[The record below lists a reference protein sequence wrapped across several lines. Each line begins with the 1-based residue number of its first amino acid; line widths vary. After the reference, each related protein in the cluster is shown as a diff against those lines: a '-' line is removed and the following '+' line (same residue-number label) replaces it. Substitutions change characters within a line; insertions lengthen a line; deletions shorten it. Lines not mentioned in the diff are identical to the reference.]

1 MTVKEIFARNV
12 SCENLFFVQMISST
26 LNRQKIKKC
35 NTGIRK
41 NDVFIDIIECKG
53 YNEENGNK
61 N

>member
-1 MTVKEIFARNV
+1 MTV
-12 SCENLFFVQMISST
+12 
-26 LNRQKIKKC
+26 

-41 NDVFIDIIECKG
+41 NDVFIDLIECKG